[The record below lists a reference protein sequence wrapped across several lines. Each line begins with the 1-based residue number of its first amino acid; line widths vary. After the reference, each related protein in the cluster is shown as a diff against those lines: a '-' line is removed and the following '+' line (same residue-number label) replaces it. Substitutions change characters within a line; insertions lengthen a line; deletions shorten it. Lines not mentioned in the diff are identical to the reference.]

1 MGRKMIGAKG
11 RFRSPASVVD
21 EMEALIN
28 LGFRHIR
35 VEDDLFTFR
44 RERTLAICQELDDR
58 GLAVKWRAYA
68 RVDSVDPEILSRMR
82 QAGCERILFGAESG
96 SPEILQ
102 HIAKVSPQSKLA
114 GRWRWLATRVLES
127 WLPSY

>member
-1 MGRKMIGAKG
+1 
-11 RFRSPASVVD
+11 
-21 EMEALIN
+21 MEALVN
-28 LGFRHIR
+28 LGFQRIR

-44 RERTLAICQELDDR
+44 RERTLAICQELDDS

-68 RVDSVDPEILSRMR
+68 RVDTVDPELLSRMR
-82 QAGCERILFGAESG
+82 QAGCESSLELRAEARRSYNI
-96 SPEILQ
+96 S
-102 HIAKVSPQSKLA
+102 AKVSPQSKLA